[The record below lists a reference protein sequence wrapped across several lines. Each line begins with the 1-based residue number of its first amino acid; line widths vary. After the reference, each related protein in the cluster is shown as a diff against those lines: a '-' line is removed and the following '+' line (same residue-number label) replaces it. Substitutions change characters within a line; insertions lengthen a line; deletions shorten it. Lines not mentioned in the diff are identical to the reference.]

1 MALSY
6 NLAYQEIISVNPTR
20 RQIFAGK
27 TDSTFP
33 NNWQWVIYCLWAA
46 LFLTNRRTNEGYR
59 ICKTLSWVIF
69 WDIFIPIFLIATNIA
84 NGHRLC
90 WLVSWLLL
98 PTSTF
103 PAQSV
108 TDKNTNKAVQTKI
121 QTNQDHVRWRKQ
133 ALGCASQV
141 TWGSTLVPVDR
152 NNQCESLF
160 ILHFYILVTFRSKKS
175 VSSSRVILA
184 KTPEKERMC
193 THRPSASE
201 ANDRRA
207 RGLSLDC
214 VHCPQY
220 PQNIIVPQ
228 IITNHTFL
236 ANTLG
241 QEWYWVAT
249 TPIICY

>member
-1 MALSY
+1 MQLFQT
-6 NLAYQEIISVNPTR
+6 NLYQ
-20 RQIFAGK
+20 
-27 TDSTFP
+27 
-33 NNWQWVIYCLWAA
+33 QWVVYTVNGLHYFWP
-46 LFLTNRRTNEGYR
+46 NRRTNE
-59 ICKTLSWVIF
+59 SW
-69 WDIFIPIFLIATNIA
+69 WDIFFPIFFIATNIA

-160 ILHFYILVTFRSKKS
+160 ISLFILHFYILVTFRSKKS
-175 VSSSRVILA
+175 VSNSLVILA

-193 THRPSASE
+193 THRPSATE

-214 VHCPQY
+214 VYCPQY

-249 TPIICY
+249 TPIICYL